1 MKKNAFWDKGGTWIA
16 NWKVC
21 GNINADEIVDKNSVK
36 RNNCHT
42 YLQSQTHYIENNVYR
57 RAYSLKTTFFKVLE
71 LTLGISQN
79 LNSSTKNYCM
89 VMPPYH
95 VMNES
100 INRTVATYKKNQGLK
115 YLSSDKSVRS
125 VESDMSVRLLFTN
138 ETDRHILL
146 TELYI

>member
-1 MKKNAFWDKGGTWIA
+1 
-16 NWKVC
+16 
-21 GNINADEIVDKNSVK
+21 
-36 RNNCHT
+36 
-42 YLQSQTHYIENNVYR
+42 
-57 RAYSLKTTFFKVLE
+57 
-71 LTLGISQN
+71 
-79 LNSSTKNYCM
+79 M
-89 VMPPYH
+89 VMPPHHFH